1 MRTHLPPAVQA
12 PAGHAQP
19 EALRAADLVQLFGRL
34 GLAMFLAGLDAVHGS
49 WPLLHCAAD
58 QWAALINF
66 CAWRVLPSRRLAPY
80 RSEEHRAWELLPT
93 RERDCLLPKRRGR
106 NMTPA
111 ADAARQPQQQQQ
123 QQQPGSAFWLTA
135 ANCFCS
141 DTGRWAL
148 RFRLNETHLQRAAR
162 AKLHFAAGME
172 DALWDAHVAAAA
184 NFSVNLHRLVCW
196 WKGGCAVPGADVL
209 RDRLYACHSCVHAP
223 SCINPAH
230 LSWNTP
236 AANRRQAVDAHA
248 ACKRRRQ
255 ASARKA
261 GRVRASK
268 RRTPDPAY
276 RPGRR

>member
-80 RSEEHRAWELLPT
+80 RSEEHRAWELLQT
-93 RERDCLLPKRRGR
+93 RERDCLLPKSRGR
-106 NMTPA
+106 N
-111 ADAARQPQQQQQ
+111 
-123 QQQPGSAFWLTA
+123 
-135 ANCFCS
+135 
-141 DTGRWAL
+141 
-148 RFRLNETHLQRAAR
+148 
-162 AKLHFAAGME
+162 
-172 DALWDAHVAAAA
+172 
-184 NFSVNLHRLVCW
+184 VCW

-248 ACKRRRQ
+248 TCKRRRQ